1 MEQQMDVGL
10 IGLGQMGSGMA
21 RSLLAAGHAVTV
33 WNRDPA
39 KAEAITGATVA
50 ASPADAARGGIVVS
64 MLADDAAVEAV
75 TFGADG
81 ILTAGADV
89 LHVSCSTV
97 SVGLTV
103 RLEAA
108 HRAGGQRFV
117 SAQVLGR
124 PDAAAAGKLVV
135 FAAGSEADIDAA
147 RPVFAA
153 LGPKLLIMG
162 GEPGMA
168 AAAKLAANFGIAAL
182 TEMVTEAM
190 AIVGAR
196 GVTRDAMLALF
207 KETDFGSRIIGGYG
221 AMIAAQ
227 KFEPVGFA
235 MRLGRKDVAFGID
248 AAPQAELPLARMLLA
263 RMDAI
268 IADGGGDRD
277 WASLGGPLA

>member
-1 MEQQMDVGL
+1 MDVGF

-21 RSLLAAGHAVTV
+21 RALIAAGHSVTA
-33 WNRDPA
+33 WNRDA
-39 KAEAITGATVA
+39 TKAEGIAGATIGT
-50 ASPADAARGGIVVS
+50 SPAEAARAGIVLS

-81 ILTAGADV
+81 ILSAGADV

-97 SVGLTV
+97 SVALTD
-103 RLEAA
+103 RLDAA
-108 HRAGGQRFV
+108 HRAAGQRFV

-124 PDAAAAGKLVV
+124 PDAAAAGRLAV
-135 FAAGSEADIDAA
+135 FAAGTPADIDSA
-147 RPVFAA
+147 RPVLAA
-153 LGPKLLIMG
+153 LGPKLLVMG

-168 AAAKLAANFGIAAL
+168 AAAKLAANFGIGAIA
-182 TEMVTEAM
+182 EMVTEAM
-190 AIVGAR
+190 AIAGAR
-196 GVTRDAMLALF
+196 GVTRDAMLDLF

-248 AAPQAELPLARMLLA
+248 AAPYAELPLARLLLA

-268 IADGGGDRD
+268 IADGGGNRD

>member
-1 MEQQMDVGL
+1 MDVAF

-21 RSLLAAGHAVTV
+21 RSLIAAGHTVTV
-33 WNRDPA
+33 WNRNVA
-39 KAEAITGATVA
+39 KAEAIAGAAVA
-50 ASPADAARGGIVVS
+50 AFPADAAQRQLVVIS

-75 TFGADG
+75 TFGKDG
-81 ILTAGADV
+81 ILSAGANV

-97 SVGLTV
+97 SVALTD
-103 RLEAA
+103 RLTAA
-108 HRAGGQRFV
+108 HRDAGQRFV

-124 PDAAAAGKLVV
+124 PDAAAAGRLVV
-135 FAAGSEADIDAA
+135 FAAGADADIDAA
-147 RPVFAA
+147 RPAFAA

-168 AAAKLAANFGIAAL
+168 AAAKLAANFGIAAIA
-182 TEMVTEAM
+182 EMVTEAM
-190 AIVGAR
+190 AIAGAR
-196 GVTRDAMLALF
+196 GVTRDAMLDLF

-235 MRLGRKDVAFGID
+235 MKLGRKDVAFGID
-248 AAPQAELPLARMLLA
+248 AAPDAALPVARLLLA
-263 RMDAI
+263 QMDAI

-277 WASLGGPLA
+277 WASLGGPLE